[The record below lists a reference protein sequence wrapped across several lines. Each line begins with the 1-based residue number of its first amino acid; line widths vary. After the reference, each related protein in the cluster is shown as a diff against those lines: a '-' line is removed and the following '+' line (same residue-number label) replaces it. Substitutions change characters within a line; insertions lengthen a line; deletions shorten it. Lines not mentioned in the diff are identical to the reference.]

1 MILFCFGG
9 YMKKFVIIFAILIC
23 FTLSACGAG
32 DVGSAEYMAE
42 KQKISE
48 ASSIAENEPEPT
60 WSNDLDGLAE
70 CFEWHSY
77 VLKDTKS
84 QTIADVIGANEGV
97 RYKAQVGKSNFY
109 VELYSYDPNNLN
121 DKASL
126 VINEIQQ
133 TGQLTM
139 IDYSVPA
146 IMSNNNKYMMIY
158 SDTSSDE
165 LNLNTKQEAID
176 TFIIFQ

>member
-1 MILFCFGG
+1 
-9 YMKKFVIIFAILIC
+9 MKKSVIFIFAIVIC
-23 FTLSACGAG
+23 FILSACGAG

-48 ASSIAENEPEPT
+48 ASSATESEPEPIWT
-60 WSNDLDGLAE
+60 NDFTGLTE

-84 QTIADVIGANEGV
+84 QTLAGVIGADEGV

-121 DKASL
+121 DKASSI
-126 VINEIQQ
+126 INEIQQ
-133 TGQLTM
+133 TGQFTM
-139 IDYSVPA
+139 MDYSVSA
-146 IMSNNNKYMMIY
+146 VMSNNNKYMMIY
-158 SDTSSDE
+158 SDTSNDE
-165 LNLNTKQEAID
+165 LNLNTKQEVID
-176 TFIIFQ
+176 TFVTFQ